1 MRKIIFFSVLALLLT
16 VTGYVYFSYYKTY
29 DDGDSEGILY
39 NFSRKGNV
47 FKTYE
52 GVILRP
58 GLRSAKAGGLS
69 TNEFHFSVTD
79 EAVADS
85 LKKCLGMQVLVHYNK
100 YLKNLAWRGENNN
113 LDNKD
118 NGQYVVDQI
127 KSAKPAPNVYNN
139 L

>member
-1 MRKIIFFSVLALLLT
+1 MRKVIFFSVLILLLA

-29 DDGDSEGILY
+29 DSGGREGILY
-39 NFSRKGNV
+39 NFSIKGTI

-52 GVILRP
+52 GVILQP
-58 GLRSAKAGGLS
+58 GIRSAKAGGLN

-85 LKKCLGMQVLVHYNK
+85 LKKCIGMQVLVHYNK

-113 LDNKD
+113 LDNKED
-118 NGQYVVDQI
+118 GQYVVDKI
-127 KSAKPAPNVYNN
+127 EAVKPATDAYNN
-139 L
+139 F